1 VVRLTTKLG
10 YLMIPVRF
18 MISQAANEDSTISRD
33 AHKNAVS
40 RSVNGRSANNRFG
53 LEAPETEEVRTQRV
67 LEFRL
72 LSLDA
77 VAP

>member
-1 VVRLTTKLG
+1 
-10 YLMIPVRF
+10 MIPMRF
-18 MISQAANEDSTISRD
+18 TIRQAANEDSSISSD

-53 LEAPETEEVRTQRV
+53 LEALETEEFRAQRV
-67 LEFRL
+67 LVFRL
-72 LSLDA
+72 RSLDA